1 VSAREGSSPQV
12 VVAEGLGIQV
22 ARLSLATVR
31 VLAAAG
37 YRVTVVTA
45 DPASL
50 AASSRDRSR
59 TVHVTPAV
67 PETIGAAAKA
77 LVDDGSHLTA
87 LAASDSLAIALEP
100 WKAAWLDKR
109 ELDERARA
117 AGLPVPET
125 TVFEG
130 AEARLAGADDLAYPV
145 FVKPAMGTVGVPCR
159 TAADLQRVRDR
170 TGPLLVQPLLEGDL
184 CAIGGVMWGGA
195 LVASVHQRTLRTLP
209 VTGGV
214 ATASITTE
222 PDLALEERLAAMLAE
237 VRGIFQVQLLAGHVI
252 DVNLRP
258 FGTVAL
264 AARAGANLPAIECAL
279 VEGRRFDG
287 VVRARAGVRYRWL
300 EGELRHLAA
309 RRGGAKPGEV
319 VDALLPRLGAA
330 PGGVASLRDPRPFA
344 VRVRRAVRP
353 LPPPEGSPAA
363 EAAHAAEAGRLRSHT
378 PNPKGRHGRAI
389 VVGAL
394 GDRLSLTTLR
404 ALDAGG
410 YATTLVT
417 STRRSPATASR
428 SCHDVVVVEERTPAA
443 LAEAARSL
451 FDGGGFAGILAG
463 NDRVMLALDPWKE
476 PWTNKRALAEMA
488 RQAGVPHPASTVYPS
503 FDALVAAADDLPY
516 PCFVKPAIGRAGARC
531 AGPADLGRLDWI
543 RSEVLVQPVLVGALE
558 CVSGLLWK
566 GEVVASVHHRT
577 LRTLPPGGGVSTAAV
592 TIEPDLERERQAV
605 RLLPG
610 VEGIFQL
617 QYLAGSMIDVNL
629 RCFGSLPLA
638 VKSGVNLPALSCDLL
653 RGAGPDDVIRGRVGV
668 RYRWPQGEM
677 RHVRARLEQGAY
689 GLDLLDALLP
699 RPFAATGS
707 VVSLRDPGPF
717 LARAGRAG
725 RAVTDRLPVGR

>member
-1 VSAREGSSPQV
+1 M
-12 VVAEGLGIQV
+12 AEGLGIQV

-37 YRVTVVTA
+37 YGVTVVTA

-50 AASSRDRSR
+50 AASSRDAAR

-67 PETIGAAAKA
+67 PETIAAKA
-77 LVDDGSHLTA
+77 RELVDDGTHLTA

-125 TVFEG
+125 TVFED
-130 AEARLAGADDLAYPV
+130 AEALLAAGNDLPYPV

-159 TAADLQRVRDR
+159 GPADLRRVRDR
-170 TGPLLVQPLLEGDL
+170 TGPLLVQPLLEGAL
-184 CAIGGVMWGGA
+184 RAIGGVMWDGR

-237 VRGIFQVQLLAGHVI
+237 VKGIFQVQLLDGYVI

-264 AARAGANLPAIECAL
+264 SARAGANLPAIQCAL
-279 VEGRRFDG
+279 VEGRRFTDT
-287 VVRARAGVRYRWL
+287 VRAKPWVRYRWL

-309 RRGGAKPGEV
+309 RGVRNVSPREV
-319 VDALLPRLGAA
+319 LDALLPRTGAA
-330 PGGVASLRDPRPFA
+330 SGGVGSLRDPRPLV
-344 VRVRRAVRP
+344 VRVRRAIRP
-353 LPPPEGSPAA
+353 LPPPDGSPAA
-363 EAAHAAEAGRLRSHT
+363 VEAAAAAPTSKPTSGSR
-378 PNPKGRHGRAI
+378 GRHGRAI
-389 VVGAL
+389 VAGAL

-410 YATTLVT
+410 YSTTLVT
-417 STRRSPATASR
+417 STERSPATASR
-428 SCHDVVVVEERTPAA
+428 SCHEVVLVEERTPAG
-443 LAEAARSL
+443 LADATRSL
-451 FDGGGFAGILAG
+451 LETGRFVAALAG
-463 NDRVMLALDPWKE
+463 NDRVMLELDPWKE
-476 PWTNKRALAEMA
+476 PWTNKQALAEMA
-488 RQAGVPHPASTVYPS
+488 RAAEVKHPVSTVFESY
-503 FDALVAAADDLPY
+503 DALVAAADDLPY

-531 AGPADLGRLDWI
+531 AGPADLARLDWI
-543 RSEVLVQPVLVGALE
+543 RSAVLVQPVLVGALE
-558 CVSGLLWK
+558 CVSGVLWE
-566 GEVVASVHHRT
+566 GEVVAAVHHRT
-577 LRTLPPGGGVSTAAV
+577 LRTMPPGGGVSTAAV
-592 TIEPDLERERQAV
+592 TIEPDLDREREAV
-605 RLLPG
+605 RLLSG
-610 VEGIFQL
+610 VQGIFQV
-617 QYLAGSMIDVNL
+617 QYLAGYMIDVNL
-629 RCFGSLPLA
+629 RCFGSLALS
-638 VKSGVNLPALSCDLL
+638 VKSGVNLPALFCDLV
-653 RGAGPDDVIRGRVGV
+653 RGAGPDDVVRARTGV

-677 RHVRARLEQGAY
+677 RHVRARVKAHAIGP
-689 GLDLLDALLP
+689 DLLDALLP

-707 VVSLRDPGPF
+707 VFSLRDPGPF
-717 LARAGRAG
+717 LARASHAG
-725 RAVTDRLPVGR
+725 RAVADRLPVGR